1 MRELKKIIINFF
13 DKDGFPKNRNPEH
26 LILFLQY
33 FIIIKEWIKNGQES
47 VPDYLNEIIDR
58 NMICLNSLKMRI
70 KICLFL
76 MELQK
81 KIWIVFFIF
90 IKIKLYF

>member
-1 MRELKKIIINFF
+1 MKELKKSLLIFLT
-13 DKDGFPKNRNPEH
+13 DGFPKNRNLEH

-47 VPDYLNEIIDR
+47 VPDYLNDIIDK
-58 NMICLNSLKMRI
+58 NIICLNSAKNETKNLP
-70 KICLFL
+70 LL

-81 KIWIVFFIF
+81 KILIVFIY
-90 IKIKLYF
+90 IYQN